1 MQAYVAIEA
10 NSEFKLSEA
19 VLIYR
24 AGGEGA
30 FASLHR
36 IKQAD
41 DGVPYLAPGEPL
53 TTAFVR
59 TLAQGLGA
67 QVKPEMFSENILAR
81 TPDLLVWWSRPQR
94 RVMFFGGT
102 DEEARKIS
110 GLVFP
115 HPALVFKVL
124 GKDLFVRA
132 IATISRPSPETV
144 PEGSSLLEHGCSGPG
159 LCRQHARTRIFR
171 HRLDTW
177 LGRLIFSIRIHA
189 CSRSSAAHQPPRRF
203 HRAVEKSCWQE
214 EVPSSVPDRCRRDAA
229 RVRRARKRALRSWS
243 WKLTTSTPNYS
254 NGKCGCW
261 W

>member
-1 MQAYVAIEA
+1 MHAYVAIGA

-24 AGGEGA
+24 AGGGGA

-41 DGVPYLAPGEPL
+41 DGIPYLAPGEPL

-59 TLAQGLGA
+59 TLAHGLGA

-81 TPDLLVWWSRPQR
+81 TPDLLVWWSRPQQ

-102 DEEARKIS
+102 DEEARKIN

-115 HPALVFKVL
+115 HPALIFKLL

-132 IATISRPSPETV
+132 IATSSRPGPGTPLKTAPYWNTDARGLVCAGSMRVPESSDIVSIPGCEGAYFQSEFTHAAGAVRLTSHPGGFIGLWRSLVGSKRFPVQYLTDAGETV
-144 PEGSSLLEHGCSGPG
+144 QEFVARGSE
-159 LCRQHARTRIFR
+159 R
-171 HRLDTW
+171 
-177 LGRLIFSIRIHA
+177 
-189 CSRSSAAHQPPRRF
+189 
-203 HRAVEKSCWQE
+203 
-214 EVPSSVPDRCRRDAA
+214 
-229 RVRRARKRALRSWS
+229 
-243 WKLTTSTPNYS
+243 
-254 NGKCGCW
+254 
-261 W
+261 

>member
-1 MQAYVAIEA
+1 MHAYVAIGA

-24 AGGEGA
+24 AGGGGA

-41 DGVPYLAPGEPL
+41 DGIPYLAPGEPL

-59 TLAQGLGA
+59 TLAHGLGA

-81 TPDLLVWWSRPQR
+81 TPDLLVWWARPQQ

-102 DEEARKIS
+102 DEEARKIN

-115 HPALVFKVL
+115 HPALIFKLL

-132 IATISRPSPETV
+132 IATSSRPGPGTPLKTAPYWNTDARGLVCAGSMRVPESSDIVSTPGWEGAYFQSEFTHAAGAVRLTSHPEGFIGLWRSLVGSKRFPVQYLTDAGETV
-144 PEGSSLLEHGCSGPG
+144 QEFVARGSE
-159 LCRQHARTRIFR
+159 R
-171 HRLDTW
+171 
-177 LGRLIFSIRIHA
+177 
-189 CSRSSAAHQPPRRF
+189 
-203 HRAVEKSCWQE
+203 
-214 EVPSSVPDRCRRDAA
+214 
-229 RVRRARKRALRSWS
+229 
-243 WKLTTSTPNYS
+243 
-254 NGKCGCW
+254 
-261 W
+261 

>member
-1 MQAYVAIEA
+1 MQAYVAIGA

-24 AGGEGA
+24 TGGGGA

-36 IKQAD
+36 VKQAD

-59 TLAQGLGA
+59 TLAHGLGA

-81 TPDLLVWWSRPQR
+81 TPDLLVWWSRPQQ

-115 HPALVFKVL
+115 HPALIFKLL
-124 GKDLFVRA
+124 GKELSVRA
-132 IATISRPSPETV
+132 IATTSRPGPETPLKTAPYWNTDSRGLVCAGSMRV
-144 PEGSSLLEHGCSGPG
+144 PESSDIASISAWQDGYFQSEFTHAAGAVRLTSHPEGFIG
-159 LCRQHARTRIFR
+159 L
-171 HRLDTW
+171 W
-177 LGRLIFSIRIHA
+177 
-189 CSRSSAAHQPPRRF
+189 
-203 HRAVEKSCWQE
+203 KSL
-214 EVPSSVPDRCRRDAA
+214 AG
-229 RVRRARKRALRSWS
+229 RKRFPAQY
-243 WKLTTSTPNYS
+243 LTDAGETLQEFVAR
-254 NGKCGCW
+254 GDER
-261 W
+261 